1 MTQARF
7 GIALWLLVG
16 VGCGDDASVE
26 DAAVVRDTS
35 TSDASQGEDA
45 GPALPDADITADATV
60 RDAGFDV
67 IEVDAGVRDPGTD
80 GDGDYVG
87 SPPYERAPELSVP
100 DDVERGNVYRFSMDS
115 ADSEIYPGLTG
126 SYTRDLAVYV
136 PNAYVNGR
144 AAPFM
149 VVQDGGGYVDRVT
162 AALDTMSAA
171 GDLPP
176 IVAIFINSGG
186 GDGRGSQRGLEYDTV
201 SDVYVTF
208 IESEVLPR
216 VLTHPEL
223 VADYDD
229 FQLTSDPEGRG
240 SMGCSSGGAAAFT
253 MGWFRPDLYRR
264 ILTYSGTFVNQAP
277 DDTYPASAW
286 EYHESLIAEADP
298 KPLRV
303 FLQVGENDLNLDGR
317 FGDDQHDWVAA
328 NRAMA
333 AAFAAQDYHYRF
345 VFSEGA
351 RHCDGGVIGQTL
363 PETLRWLW
371 QGYPIN

>member
-1 MTQARF
+1 MLSLLLA
-7 GIALWLLVG
+7 IA
-16 VGCGDDASVE
+16 CGDDSAP
-26 DAAVVRDTS
+26 
-35 TSDASQGEDA
+35 QDA
-45 GPALPDADITADATV
+45 GTERDSGTATDAGENRPDSEGQSTDAGADA
-60 RDAGFDV
+60 RDAMDPPDV
-67 IEVDAGVRDPGTD
+67 VETDAGVRDPGD
-80 GDGDYVG
+80 EGDGDYVI
-87 SPPYERAPELSVP
+87 SPPYERAPELDVP
-100 DDVERGNVYRFSMDS
+100 DGVERGNVYRFTMDS
-115 ADSEIYPGLTG
+115 ADSTLYPGLTG
-126 SYTRDLAVYV
+126 PYTRNLAVYV
-136 PNAYVNGR
+136 PSAYVNGT

-149 VVQDGGGYVDRVT
+149 VVQDGGGYVDRVR

-171 GDLPP
+171 GELPP

-208 IESEVLPR
+208 IETEVLPR
-216 VLTHPEL
+216 VLALEEL

-229 FQLTSDPEGRG
+229 FHLTNDPEGRA

-253 MGWFRPDLYRR
+253 MGWFRPDRYRR

-286 EYHESLIAEADP
+286 EYHEHLIEEAEP

-317 FGDDQHDWVAA
+317 FGDGQHDWVAA

-333 AAFAAQDYHYRF
+333 EALAAQGYSYRF

-351 RHCDGGVIGQTL
+351 RHCDGGVLGQTL

-371 QGYPIN
+371 RGYPIELAAP